1 MKKTYLKRFT
11 GIILTTALLFSGVG
25 CGETNTVVDDY
36 GSSSESTE
44 ASDKGTSTD
53 SQSVSTGND
62 KTLKDI
68 YGDKVYVNNDYE
80 VGDVTIKGNATFVVP
95 EQEYLNAYN
104 MQACDDGLKDEDI
117 VVKALL
123 GDTAEKLESIKYEN
137 SSDYMTLLYKYRSIL
152 LAYENEKKYTDTH
165 VNVSYSNR
173 IDRSIITESTGE
185 NYTWKDDDD
194 LYIHM
199 YEGTRNNTKFVLL
212 LAYDYISN
220 TRYIFLEP
228 KSITEYFPS
237 FNFET
242 LLIATDKNQN
252 GEELEID
259 NACTTSYEEI
269 KSSAEDL
276 IANELHLD
284 SSYSITDNPDK
295 YSMILGDNVVQVAS
309 PFNTSSPFSHKDP
322 GKSVLMFSDCDFRS
336 TLKKQ
341 IEGLAVD
348 YKVLAEQRDLMAEYK
363 EEHPDS
369 DREEYEFIFSDTST
383 SLADVPNITVDG
395 YAVYLNDNLTLDT
408 ESQAADYIGLS
419 TSNSGIIKYTSNGL
433 YSIDLTLTET
443 VVDVIEN
450 VKLVPFEKIEESF
463 KTALEEQVDFSKIDN
478 PKELTVDY
486 LGLYYGRSNTDDSN
500 TYTSVPTW
508 VFSVTTQTGLGCD
521 ISISATDGS
530 ISEISYFNFQI

>member
-228 KSITEYFPS
+228 KSITEYFPG

-252 GEELEID
+252 GEDLEID

-500 TYTSVPTW
+500 TYTSVPIW
-508 VFSVTTQTGLGCD
+508 YFSVTTQTGLGCD

>member
-228 KSITEYFPS
+228 KSITEYFPG

-252 GEELEID
+252 GEDLEID

-486 LGLYYGRSNTDDSN
+486 LGLYYARSNTDDSN

>member
-199 YEGTRNNTKFVLL
+199 YEGIRNNTKFVLL

-228 KSITEYFPS
+228 KSITEYFPG

-252 GEELEID
+252 GEDLEID

-500 TYTSVPTW
+500 TYTSVPIW
-508 VFSVTTQTGLGCD
+508 YFSVTTQTGLGCD

>member
-80 VGDVTIKGNATFVVP
+80 VGDVTIKGQATFVVP

-152 LAYENEKKYTDTH
+152 LAYENEKTYIDSH
-165 VNVSYSNR
+165 VTVSYSNR

-228 KSITEYFPS
+228 KSITEYFPG

-252 GEELEID
+252 GEDLEID

-309 PFNTSSPFSHKDP
+309 PFNLNSPFSHKDP

-478 PKELTVDY
+478 PKNLTVDY
-486 LGLYYGRSNTDDSN
+486 LGIYYGHSNTDDSN

-508 VFSVTTQTGLGCD
+508 YFSVTTQTGLGCD

>member
-228 KSITEYFPS
+228 KSITEYFPG

-252 GEELEID
+252 GEDLEID

>member
-252 GEELEID
+252 GEDLEID

-508 VFSVTTQTGLGCD
+508 FFSVTTQTGLGCD

>member
-228 KSITEYFPS
+228 KSITEYFPG

-252 GEELEID
+252 GEDLEID
-259 NACTTSYEEI
+259 NACTTSSEEI

>member
-117 VVKALL
+117 VIKALL

-252 GEELEID
+252 GEDLEIN

>member
-104 MQACDDGLKDEDI
+104 MQACDDGLKDEDK

-228 KSITEYFPS
+228 KSITEYFPG

-252 GEELEID
+252 GEDLEID

-486 LGLYYGRSNTDDSN
+486 LGLYYGRFNTDDSN

-508 VFSVTTQTGLGCD
+508 YFSVTTQTGLGCD

>member
-80 VGDVTIKGNATFVVP
+80 VGDVTIKGQATFVVP

-152 LAYENEKKYTDTH
+152 LAYENEKTYIDSH
-165 VNVSYSNR
+165 VTVSYSNR

-228 KSITEYFPS
+228 KSITEYFPG

-252 GEELEID
+252 GEDLEID

-295 YSMILGDNVVQVAS
+295 YSMILGDDVVQVAS

-369 DREEYEFIFSDTST
+369 DREEYEFLFSDTAT

>member
-1 MKKTYLKRFT
+1 MKNTYLKRFT

-228 KSITEYFPS
+228 KSITEYFPG

-252 GEELEID
+252 GEDLEID

>member
-228 KSITEYFPS
+228 KSITEYFPG

-252 GEELEID
+252 GEDLEID

-369 DREEYEFIFSDTST
+369 DREEYEFIFSDTSS

-419 TSNSGIIKYTSNGL
+419 TSNSGIIKYTSHGL

-486 LGLYYGRSNTDDSN
+486 LGLYYARSNTDDSN

>member
-11 GIILTTALLFSGVG
+11 GIILTTALLFSSVG

-80 VGDVTIKGNATFVVP
+80 VGDVTIKGQATFVVP

-152 LAYENEKKYTDTH
+152 LAYENEKTYTDSH
-165 VNVSYSNR
+165 VNVSYSSR

-220 TRYIFLEP
+220 TRYIFFEP

-252 GEELEID
+252 GEDLEID

-295 YSMILGDNVVQVAS
+295 YSMILGDDVVQVAS
-309 PFNTSSPFSHKDP
+309 PFNMSSPFSNKDS

-369 DREEYEFIFSDTST
+369 DREEYEFLFSDTAT

-478 PKELTVDY
+478 PKNLTVDY
-486 LGLYYGRSNTDDSN
+486 LGLYYGHSNTDDSN

-508 VFSVTTQTGLGCD
+508 YFSVTTQTGLGCD

-530 ISEISYFNFQI
+530 ISGISYFNFQI

>member
-199 YEGTRNNTKFVLL
+199 YEGIRNNTKFVLL

-228 KSITEYFPS
+228 KSITEYFPG

-252 GEELEID
+252 GEDLEID

-419 TSNSGIIKYTSNGL
+419 TSNSGIIKYTSHGL

-530 ISEISYFNFQI
+530 ISGISYFNFQI

>member
-228 KSITEYFPS
+228 KSITEYFPG

-252 GEELEID
+252 GEDLEID

-419 TSNSGIIKYTSNGL
+419 TSNSGIIKYTSHGL

-486 LGLYYGRSNTDDSN
+486 LGLYYGRFNTDDSN
-500 TYTSVPTW
+500 TYTSVPIW
-508 VFSVTTQTGLGCD
+508 YFSVTTQTGLGCD
-521 ISISATDGS
+521 IGISATDGS
-530 ISEISYFNFQI
+530 ISGISYFNFQI

>member
-228 KSITEYFPS
+228 KSITEYFPG

-252 GEELEID
+252 GEDLEID

-369 DREEYEFIFSDTST
+369 DREEYEFIFSDTSS

-419 TSNSGIIKYTSNGL
+419 TSNSGIIKYTSHGL

-486 LGLYYGRSNTDDSN
+486 LGLYYGRFNTDDSN
-500 TYTSVPTW
+500 TYTSVPIW
-508 VFSVTTQTGLGCD
+508 YFSVTTQTGLGCD
-521 ISISATDGS
+521 IGISATDGS
-530 ISEISYFNFQI
+530 ISGISYFNFQI

>member
-80 VGDVTIKGNATFVVP
+80 VGDVTIKGQATFVVP

-152 LAYENEKKYTDTH
+152 LAYENEKTYIDSH
-165 VNVSYSNR
+165 VTVSYSNR

-228 KSITEYFPS
+228 KSITEYFPG

-252 GEELEID
+252 GEDLEID

-295 YSMILGDNVVQVAS
+295 YSMILGDDVVQVAS

-369 DREEYEFIFSDTST
+369 DREEYEFLFSDTAT

-500 TYTSVPTW
+500 TYTSVPIW
-508 VFSVTTQTGLGCD
+508 YFSVTTQTGLGCD

>member
-228 KSITEYFPS
+228 KSITEYFPG

-252 GEELEID
+252 GEDLEID

-433 YSIDLTLTET
+433 YSIDLTLSET

>member
-1 MKKTYLKRFT
+1 
-11 GIILTTALLFSGVG
+11 
-25 CGETNTVVDDY
+25 
-36 GSSSESTE
+36 
-44 ASDKGTSTD
+44 
-53 SQSVSTGND
+53 
-62 KTLKDI
+62 
-68 YGDKVYVNNDYE
+68 
-80 VGDVTIKGNATFVVP
+80 
-95 EQEYLNAYN
+95 
-104 MQACDDGLKDEDI
+104 
-117 VVKALL
+117 
-123 GDTAEKLESIKYEN
+123 
-137 SSDYMTLLYKYRSIL
+137 
-152 LAYENEKKYTDTH
+152 
-165 VNVSYSNR
+165 
-173 IDRSIITESTGE
+173 
-185 NYTWKDDDD
+185 
-194 LYIHM
+194 
-199 YEGTRNNTKFVLL
+199 
-212 LAYDYISN
+212 
-220 TRYIFLEP
+220 
-228 KSITEYFPS
+228 
-237 FNFET
+237 
-242 LLIATDKNQN
+242 
-252 GEELEID
+252 
-259 NACTTSYEEI
+259 
-269 KSSAEDL
+269 
-276 IANELHLD
+276 
-284 SSYSITDNPDK
+284 
-295 YSMILGDNVVQVAS
+295 
-309 PFNTSSPFSHKDP
+309 
-322 GKSVLMFSDCDFRS
+322 MFSDCDFRS

>member
-228 KSITEYFPS
+228 KSITEYFPG

-252 GEELEID
+252 GEDLEID

-336 TLKKQ
+336 TIKKQ

-500 TYTSVPTW
+500 TYTSVPIW
-508 VFSVTTQTGLGCD
+508 YFSVTTQTGLGCD

>member
-165 VNVSYSNR
+165 VNVSYSSR

-252 GEELEID
+252 GEDLEID

-395 YAVYLNDNLTLDT
+395 YTVYLNDNLTLDT

>member
-1 MKKTYLKRFT
+1 MKNTYLKRFT

-62 KTLKDI
+62 KSLKDI

-228 KSITEYFPS
+228 KSITEYFPG

-252 GEELEID
+252 GEDLEID

>member
-228 KSITEYFPS
+228 KSITEYFPG

-252 GEELEID
+252 GEDLEID

-486 LGLYYGRSNTDDSN
+486 LGLYYARSNTDDSN
-500 TYTSVPTW
+500 TYTSVPIW
-508 VFSVTTQTGLGCD
+508 YFSVTTQTGLGCD

>member
-252 GEELEID
+252 GEDLEID

>member
-165 VNVSYSNR
+165 VNVSYSSR

-252 GEELEID
+252 GEDLEID

>member
-228 KSITEYFPS
+228 KSITEYFPG

-252 GEELEID
+252 GEDLEID

-433 YSIDLTLTET
+433 YSIDLTLSET

-486 LGLYYGRSNTDDSN
+486 LGLYYGRFNTDDSN

>member
-123 GDTAEKLESIKYEN
+123 GDTAEKLESIQYEN

-228 KSITEYFPS
+228 KSITEYFPG

-252 GEELEID
+252 GEDLEID

-369 DREEYEFIFSDTST
+369 DREEYEFIFSDTSS

-419 TSNSGIIKYTSNGL
+419 TSNSGIIKYTSHGL

-500 TYTSVPTW
+500 TYTSVPIW
-508 VFSVTTQTGLGCD
+508 YFSVTTQTGLGCD

>member
-53 SQSVSTGND
+53 SQSVSTGNN

-228 KSITEYFPS
+228 KSITEYFPG

-252 GEELEID
+252 GEDLEID

-500 TYTSVPTW
+500 TYTSVPIW
-508 VFSVTTQTGLGCD
+508 YFSVTTQTGLGCD